1 MLLGSVSVQ
10 GLVKINVKEFS
21 GKVFLEC
28 VRGPGNAN
36 VTWWKDGN
44 AVGNEAQ
51 LDLSSAYDDP
61 RGLYT
66 CETGKKQ
73 EQLQVHYRRRLCQ
86 NCIQVDAPTISV
98 AVYCVTGHERG
109 HPSRGEGWRPQLWL
123 ISPFSPSQPL
133 GEREDEQY
141 SRLAPARARR

>member
-1 MLLGSVSVQ
+1 MARTRTLGAWALLASLAVATWGVRGQ
-10 GLVKINVKEFS
+10 KINVKEFS

-66 CETGKKQ
+66 CETGKNRNS
-73 EQLQVHYRRRLCQ
+73 LQVHYRMCQ
-86 NCIQVDAPTISV
+86 NCIQVDAPTISGIVIADVVATLFLAV
-98 AVYCVTGHERG
+98 AVYCVTGQG
-109 HPSRGEGWRPQLWL
+109 L
-123 ISPFSPSQPL
+123 F
-133 GEREDEQY
+133 
-141 SRLAPARARR
+141 